1 MKIINHRLLNDDGT
15 ACRYQPSP
23 SVGGVLA
30 AQYLVMHF
38 TAGRDAASSIASLC
52 NKASKASAH
61 VVIGRDG
68 GVTQLVP
75 FNRVAWHAG
84 VSRWQ
89 GLEGM
94 NRYALG
100 IELDNAGRL
109 DRVGS
114 RWQAWFK
121 ASYPDDEVLVA
132 NHKNDAPGTPPCG
145 WHTYTE
151 VQIAAAL
158 EVATLLVGKYALR
171 DVLGHEDIAP
181 GRKVDPGPDFPMTSF
196 RARLFGRAQDTEE
209 VLTTTTALHIRVG
222 AGAGFAA
229 LPVSPLPLGTRVEAL
244 QKQGNWWRVAV
255 LDTVAGDMDVE
266 GWVNSRFL
274 RAAT

>member
-1 MKIINHRLLNDDGT
+1 MKILKHRLVNDDGS

-23 SVGGVLA
+23 SVGGVLV

-38 TAGRDAASSIASLC
+38 TAGRDAASSIAALC

-84 VSRWQ
+84 VSRWL
-89 GLEGM
+89 GLAGM
-94 NRYALG
+94 NRYAIG

-132 NHKNDAPGTPPCG
+132 THKHAPPGTPPCG

-151 VQIAAAL
+151 VQMAAAL
-158 EVATLLVGKYALR
+158 EVAALLVAKYALR

-181 GRKVDPGPDFPMTSF
+181 GRKVVPGPDFPMASF
-196 RARLFGRAQDTEE
+196 RARLFGRAEDVED
-209 VLTTTTALHIRVG
+209 VLLTTTTLHIRVG
-222 AGAGFAA
+222 AGAGFAT
-229 LPVSPLPLGTRVEAL
+229 LPASPLPPGTRVAAL
-244 QKQGNWWRVAV
+244 QKPGSWWRVAV
-255 LDTVAGDMDVE
+255 LDTVGGETDVE

>member
-1 MKIINHRLLNDDGT
+1 MKIINHRLLNDNGT
-15 ACRYQPSP
+15 ACRYQPSS

-61 VVIGRDG
+61 VVICRDG
-68 GVTQLVP
+68 SVTQLVP

-89 GLEGM
+89 GLEGV

-158 EVATLLVGKYALR
+158 EVAGLLVGKYALR

-181 GRKVDPGPDFPMTSF
+181 GRKVDPGPDFPMASF
-196 RARLFGRAQDTEE
+196 RARLFGRDQDTEE
-209 VLTTTTALHIRVG
+209 VLMTTTALHIRVG
-222 AGAGFAA
+222 AGAAYAA
-229 LPVSPLPLGTRVEAL
+229 LPISPLPPGTRVEAL

-274 RAAT
+274 RAEN

>member
-1 MKIINHRLLNDDGT
+1 MKIIKHRLLNDNGS

-23 SVGGVLA
+23 NIGGVLA

-94 NRYALG
+94 NHYALG

-121 ASYPDDEVLVA
+121 AS
-132 NHKNDAPGTPPCG
+132 
-145 WHTYTE
+145 
-151 VQIAAAL
+151 
-158 EVATLLVGKYALR
+158 
-171 DVLGHEDIAP
+171 
-181 GRKVDPGPDFPMTSF
+181 
-196 RARLFGRAQDTEE
+196 
-209 VLTTTTALHIRVG
+209 
-222 AGAGFAA
+222 
-229 LPVSPLPLGTRVEAL
+229 
-244 QKQGNWWRVAV
+244 
-255 LDTVAGDMDVE
+255 
-266 GWVNSRFL
+266 
-274 RAAT
+274 

>member
-1 MKIINHRLLNDDGT
+1 MKIINHRLLNDNGT

-38 TAGRDAASSIASLC
+38 TAGRDATSSIASLC

-61 VVIGRDG
+61 VVICRDG
-68 GVTQLVP
+68 SVTQLVP

-151 VQIAAAL
+151 VQITAAL
-158 EVATLLVGKYALR
+158 EVAGLRVGKYALR

-181 GRKVDPGPDFPMTSF
+181 GRKVDPGPDFPMASF
-196 RARLFGRAQDTEE
+196 RARLFGRDQDTEE
-209 VLTTTTALHIRVG
+209 VLMTTTALHIRVG
-222 AGAGFAA
+222 AGAAYAA
-229 LPVSPLPLGTRVEAL
+229 LPISPLPPGTHVEAL

-255 LDTVAGDMDVE
+255 LDTVAGDMDTE

-274 RAAT
+274 RAEN

>member
-1 MKIINHRLLNDDGT
+1 MKILKHRLLNDDGT

-94 NRYALG
+94 NHYALG

-132 NHKNDAPGTPPCG
+132 NHKNAAPGTPPCG

-158 EVATLLVGKYALR
+158 EVAALLVGKYALR

-181 GRKVDPGPDFPMTSF
+181 GRKVDPGPDFPMASF

-222 AGAGFAA
+222 AGAGYAA
-229 LPVSPLPLGTRVEAL
+229 LPVSPLPPGTRVEAL

-255 LDTVAGDMDVE
+255 LDTVGGDMDAE

-274 RAAT
+274 RAEN

>member
-23 SVGGVLA
+23 SVGGVLT

-68 GVTQLVP
+68 SVTQLVP
-75 FNRVAWHAG
+75 FNHVAWHAG

-151 VQIAAAL
+151 VQIAATL
-158 EVATLLVGKYALR
+158 EVAGLLVGKYALR

-181 GRKVDPGPDFPMTSF
+181 GRKVDPGPDFPMASF
-196 RARLFGRAQDTEE
+196 RARLFGRDQDTEE
-209 VLTTTTALHIRVG
+209 VLMTTTALHIRVG
-222 AGAGFAA
+222 AGAGYAA
-229 LPVSPLPLGTRVEAL
+229 LPISPLPPGTRVEAL

-255 LDTVAGDMDVE
+255 LDTVAGDMDAE

-274 RAAT
+274 RAEN